1 MLKLNT
7 MIKKNRYVVL
17 SGEIDDSYS
26 ERKDSGSTF
35 SQVTNEIYFY
45 DDVTRESIFNL
56 NRQINEVS
64 RTLSILQSQY
74 NLSHSP
80 TIDLYVSSEGGDVF
94 PAMSA
99 VDRILNS
106 KIPIHTRVE
115 GSVAS
120 AATLISVVGHK
131 RYISKNAFMLIHS
144 VRSSFWGN
152 FGEIQDEF
160 KNLELIMNKIKQI
173 YLAKTKFKESELDD
187 ILKHDLYLDAKEALK
202 YGLVDEII

>member
-1 MLKLNT
+1 MT
-7 MIKKNRYVVL
+7 KKNRYVVL
-17 SGEIDDSYS
+17 SAETDESS
-26 ERKDSGSTF
+26 VERKDSGATF
-35 SQVTNEIYFY
+35 SPITNEIYFY

-56 NRQINEVS
+56 NRQISEVS
-64 RTLSILQSQY
+64 RTLSILKSQY
-74 NLSHSP
+74 NLSDSP
-80 TIDLYVSSEGGDVF
+80 VIDLYISSDGGDVF
-94 PAMSA
+94 PAMST

-120 AATLISVVGHK
+120 AATLLSVVGHK
-131 RYISKNAFMLIHS
+131 RYMGKNAFMLIHS

-152 FGEIQDEF
+152 FGELQDEF
-160 KNLELIMNKIKQI
+160 KNLELVMNKIKQI
-173 YLAKTKFKESELDD
+173 YLSKTKFKESELDD